1 MSHNNQNPSNAT
13 LAGFSAGYRI
23 ADAALNAADKVADS
37 TKEAAVAAR
46 EVANKVAGSTKDAAV
61 ATGHTVVGF
70 FSGLRYAVTARRGTK
85 VVEPKKVEDP
95 EAKRREREEL
105 WRRVHGVQ
113 SEVATSRRAKTSGR
127 AVRRAK

>member
-23 ADAALNAADKVADS
+23 ADATLNA
-37 TKEAAVAAR
+37 
-46 EVANKVAGSTKDAAV
+46 ANKVAGSTKDAAV

-70 FSGLRYAVTARRGTK
+70 FSGLRYAVAARRGTK

-95 EAKRREREEL
+95 ETKRRAREEL
-105 WRRVHGVQ
+105 WRRVHGAQ

>member
-1 MSHNNQNPSNAT
+1 MPHNNQNPSNAT

-23 ADAALNAADKVADS
+23 ADATLNAADKVAGS
-37 TKEAAVAAR
+37 TKEAAV
-46 EVANKVAGSTKDAAV
+46 KVAGSTKDAAV

-70 FSGLRYAVTARRGTK
+70 FSGLRYAVAARRGTK
-85 VVEPKKVEDP
+85 VVEPKKAKKVEDP
-95 EAKRREREEL
+95 ETKRREREEL

-113 SEVATSRRAKTSGR
+113 SEVATSRRTKTSGR

>member
-23 ADAALNAADKVADS
+23 ADATLNAAD
-37 TKEAAVAAR
+37 
-46 EVANKVAGSTKDAAV
+46 KVAGSTKDAAV

-70 FSGLRYAVTARRGTK
+70 FSGLRYAVAARRGTK
-85 VVEPKKVEDP
+85 VVEPKKAKKVEDP
-95 EAKRREREEL
+95 EAKRRAREEL
-105 WRRVHGVQ
+105 WRRVHGAQ

>member
-13 LAGFSAGYRI
+13 LTGFSAGYRI
-23 ADAALNAADKVADS
+23 ADATLNAANKVAGS
-37 TKEAAVAAR
+37 TKEAAV
-46 EVANKVAGSTKDAAV
+46 KVAGSTKDAAV

-70 FSGLRYAVTARRGTK
+70 FSGLRYAVAARRGTK

-95 EAKRREREEL
+95 ETKRRAREEL
-105 WRRVHGVQ
+105 WRRVHGAQ